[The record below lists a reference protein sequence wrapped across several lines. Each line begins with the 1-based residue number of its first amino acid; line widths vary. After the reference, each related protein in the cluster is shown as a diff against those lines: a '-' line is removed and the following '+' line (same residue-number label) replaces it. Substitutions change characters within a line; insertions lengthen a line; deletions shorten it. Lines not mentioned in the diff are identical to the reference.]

1 MKFNVLSNPAA
12 NRWTLFLAALAAA
25 LAGATYVVA
34 SSHLKRSR
42 EMPTVSAPIVQ
53 QVSAIGR
60 LEPTSEVINISSPS
74 KLGDDRI
81 AQLLVKRGE
90 QVSADQVIAVM
101 ESQNQLESAL
111 LEAKAQ
117 LKVSQAE
124 LAQVQAGNQTGKISA
139 QQAEVVRL
147 NRQLAGSVATQEA
160 TISRWVAEVKATTT
174 DYDRYLSLFQKGAT
188 SQSELEQR
196 RLALESAQAQLNEA
210 DAEKVRL
217 VETTQEQIQQASAT
231 LDEIV
236 EVRPVDVQMAQASVE
251 RAIAAVNRAE
261 VDLATAYVRA
271 PIAGRI
277 LDVFAQSGEVVSEKG
292 IAEIGQT
299 EQMQVVAEVYQT
311 DIGRIYK
318 GQDAIVTSEAFSG
331 QIQGTVQSI
340 GLKVSSQEVTSGQ
353 PGENLDQKVILTR
366 IYLKPEESQRI
377 ANLTN
382 LQVQVI
388 FSTEERATQR

>member
-1 MKFNVLSNPAA
+1 MKFNALSKPA
-12 NRWTLFLAALAAA
+12 NRWTLFLAALATA

-34 SSHLKRSR
+34 SAHLNRSR

-74 KLGDDRI
+74 KLGDDRV

-147 NRQLAGSVATQEA
+147 NRQLTGSVATQEA
-160 TISRWVAEVKATTT
+160 TISRWVAEVNAATT
-174 DYDRYLSLFQKGAT
+174 DYDRYLSLYQKGAT
-188 SQSELEQR
+188 SQSDLEQR

-210 DAEKVRL
+210 NAEKTRL
-217 VETTQEQIQQASAT
+217 METTQEQIQQASAT

-251 RAIAAVNRAE
+251 QAIAAVNRAE

-277 LDVFAQSGEVVSEKG
+277 LDVFAQPGEVVPEEG
-292 IAEIGQT
+292 IVEIGQT
-299 EQMQVVAEVYQT
+299 EQMQIVAEVYQT
-311 DIGRIYK
+311 DVGRIYE
-318 GQDAIVTSEAFSG
+318 GQDAVVTSEAFSG

-340 GLKVSSQEVTSGQ
+340 GLKVSSQEVASGQ
-353 PGENLDQKVILTR
+353 PGENLDQKVISTR
-366 IYLKPEESQRI
+366 ISLNPEDSQRI

-388 FSTEERATQR
+388 FSPEEQAVQR